1 MVQTIDLNQN
11 VKYFLDE
18 QTGQITISGQL
29 ATFRDMAFLS
39 YALIQRGEAERVLPV
54 LRLMNSDQ
62 FKGELALTDLAL
74 RIWTFGEYL
83 KVTEDQ
89 DFKLEIEGIIEETT
103 LLLDSNWQKPQ
114 PHWLQQGNEG
124 IYLSHLAMY
133 FAAVQA
139 NIQNGVGERGVRL
152 LKAIRDLVFAS
163 FIKEGRV
170 VSELG
175 DTAIHGDIIT
185 AAIPFGMLGIED
197 RILIEAL
204 YKLEETLVSKGVRF
218 KASDTFYG
226 GCERADLTCLLA
238 WYYAKKGDTVRA
250 KKLLAHVETLQK
262 EDSKLYEVD
271 ASTAKEPLLL
281 TYWREHAGEPPVSTW
296 GGVLLELSQAALV
309 SGDVR
314 SDSLDSVNLVH
325 QPTGCDDPYVI
336 LPYERF
342 PRHPEAGD
350 SVLVRLLTQPFQVSQ
365 VVTVR
370 AAVNGIPAAEAV
382 SAVMKVTDGGEKVWE
397 AQLGP
402 YLAGDEVSYA
412 FALQSGSKSL
422 NSATYSFQV
431 RTWTALERVHGLYE
445 TTDGFVVELAY
456 GAEDTRTAQLSFR
469 ADKSG
474 AIKLTFAADVERLQG
489 APAQRAALAVGRA
502 RLEAEVRGG
511 KLALALRSAEGVLME
526 GFAAEGKPLIEAL
539 TDGSGCLHKL
549 RLNLKTK
556 PEQRW
561 FGMGERFSHYEYSGQ
576 EVDQYVYNQYRD
588 QGLKTYMPVPFAI
601 SSGGY
606 AIFVDTALYSTFRF
620 HTRLSDLVEVEADVS
635 PVSQQLVAYLFAEEP
650 LTMVGQFTHLSGK
663 PVLPPKWS
671 FGPWMSS
678 NNWDSQAEVLKQAE
692 LTAKYQIPS
701 TVLVIEQWS
710 DEATFY
716 IFNDAQYNVKD
727 GNQPFH
733 YDEFQFPEWGRWPNP
748 KGMVEELHEQGLKVL
763 LWQIPIHKHM
773 YGVAHGQR
781 DQDEI
786 TLLEQGYCVKT
797 ADGEPYTLPYN
808 WFKDCH
814 IIDFTNPEA
823 AKWWFNK
830 RQYLADEIGVDGFKT
845 DGGEFVFGH
854 DLQFYD
860 GSTGR
865 EMRNLYP
872 NLYVGS
878 YYDFIQQYAKDGG
891 ITFSRAGYTGAQR
904 YPMHW
909 AGDERS
915 TFQAFRSSMI
925 AGLSSS
931 MSGIPFW
938 GWDLGGFHGDIP
950 AAELFIRSTQMAA
963 FCPVMQYH
971 AETKGE
977 FNQDRT
983 PWNIAERTNQPIV
996 IDLYKRY
1003 ADIRMNLLP
1012 YIYDQAIR
1020 TSRTG
1025 LPMMRAMSLQ
1035 FPADP
1040 HCTEMISEYMFGE
1053 SLLVAPVTEEGHGAK
1068 EIYFPE
1074 GSWLSLFDQDEVQ
1087 GPCLMKVAAPL
1098 ETIPVFQ
1105 KQDSVIALNL
1115 AENYSLG
1122 DHVGNSVN
1130 GYEHLCFRVYVAGE
1144 LQAEFE
1150 DDLGNRVIISAKRVS
1165 GQIHLHWSGSLS
1177 HNQPITF
1184 ILHQPDGVSF
1194 VSNSETEFSPVDHV
1208 EQLLPGHFLN
1218 SQKNLLITVQES
1230 AGSLVIAQ

>member
-1 MVQTIDLNQN
+1 M
-11 VKYFLDE
+11 
-18 QTGQITISGQL
+18 
-29 ATFRDMAFLS
+29 
-39 YALIQRGEAERVLPV
+39 
-54 LRLMNSDQ
+54 
-62 FKGELALTDLAL
+62 
-74 RIWTFGEYL
+74 
-83 KVTEDQ
+83 
-89 DFKLEIEGIIEETT
+89 
-103 LLLDSNWQKPQ
+103 
-114 PHWLQQGNEG
+114 
-124 IYLSHLAMY
+124 
-133 FAAVQA
+133 
-139 NIQNGVGERGVRL
+139 
-152 LKAIRDLVFAS
+152 
-163 FIKEGRV
+163 
-170 VSELG
+170 
-175 DTAIHGDIIT
+175 
-185 AAIPFGMLGIED
+185 
-197 RILIEAL
+197 
-204 YKLEETLVSKGVRF
+204 
-218 KASDTFYG
+218 
-226 GCERADLTCLLA
+226 
-238 WYYAKKGDTVRA
+238 
-250 KKLLAHVETLQK
+250 
-262 EDSKLYEVD
+262 
-271 ASTAKEPLLL
+271 
-281 TYWREHAGEPPVSTW
+281 
-296 GGVLLELSQAALV
+296 
-309 SGDVR
+309 
-314 SDSLDSVNLVH
+314 
-325 QPTGCDDPYVI
+325 
-336 LPYERF
+336 
-342 PRHPEAGD
+342 
-350 SVLVRLLTQPFQVSQ
+350 
-365 VVTVR
+365 
-370 AAVNGIPAAEAV
+370 
-382 SAVMKVTDGGEKVWE
+382 
-397 AQLGP
+397 
-402 YLAGDEVSYA
+402 
-412 FALQSGSKSL
+412 
-422 NSATYSFQV
+422 
-431 RTWTALERVHGLYE
+431 
-445 TTDGFVVELAY
+445 
-456 GAEDTRTAQLSFR
+456 
-469 ADKSG
+469 
-474 AIKLTFAADVERLQG
+474 KLTFAAEGERMQG
-489 APAQRAALAVGRA
+489 APAQQAALAVGRA

-511 KLALALRSAEGVLME
+511 KLALALRSTEGVLME

-556 PEQRW
+556 PEHRW
-561 FGMGERFSHYEYSGQ
+561 FGMGERFSHYEYSGH

-635 PVSQQLVAYLFAEEP
+635 QANQQLVAYLFAEEP

-716 IFNDAQYNVKD
+716 IFNDAQYNVKE
-727 GNQPFH
+727 GNQSFR

-748 KGMVEELHEQGLKVL
+748 KGMVEELHDQGLKVL

-814 IIDFTNPEA
+814 ILDFTNPEA

-830 RQYLADEIGVDGFKT
+830 RQYLAEEIGVDGFKT

-950 AAELFIRSTQMAA
+950 TAELFIRSTQMAA

-983 PWNIAERTNQPIV
+983 PWNIAERT
-996 IDLYKRY
+996 
-1003 ADIRMNLLP
+1003 
-1012 YIYDQAIR
+1012 
-1020 TSRTG
+1020 
-1025 LPMMRAMSLQ
+1025 
-1035 FPADP
+1035 
-1040 HCTEMISEYMFGE
+1040 E
-1053 SLLVAPVTEEGHGAK
+1053 SAACYRFIQKVRGHSNELVA
-1068 EIYFPE
+1068 
-1074 GSWLSLFDQDEVQ
+1074 L
-1087 GPCLMKVAAPL
+1087 
-1098 ETIPVFQ
+1098 
-1105 KQDSVIALNL
+1105 
-1115 AENYSLG
+1115 
-1122 DHVGNSVN
+1122 
-1130 GYEHLCFRVYVAGE
+1130 HL
-1144 LQAEFE
+1144 
-1150 DDLGNRVIISAKRVS
+1150 
-1165 GQIHLHWSGSLS
+1165 
-1177 HNQPITF
+1177 
-1184 ILHQPDGVSF
+1184 
-1194 VSNSETEFSPVDHV
+1194 
-1208 EQLLPGHFLN
+1208 
-1218 SQKNLLITVQES
+1218 
-1230 AGSLVIAQ
+1230 